1 MPGVPLVTALEHV
14 VGVRGLLQE
23 DETVLPLPM
32 EEQNALP
39 TLTLTHKH
47 APITM
52 FVEVSSFN
60 IRVKLNFGVDL
71 LISNMFAC

>member
-1 MPGVPLVTALEHV
+1 MPGVPLVTALEHA
-14 VGVRGLLQE
+14 VGAMVLLPE

-32 EEQNALP
+32 EEPNALP

-52 FVEVSSFN
+52 FVEVSSFF
-60 IRVKLNFGVDL
+60 ILG
-71 LISNMFAC
+71 